1 MRPVGTGG
9 VEKRGPGNGTP
20 LKMPG
25 DPFGNRKEV
34 FMEQHHENKMG
45 TAPILKL
52 VFSMSLPAM
61 FSMLV
66 QALYNI
72 VDSIFVSRLGVN
84 ALAAVSLAFPIQ
96 TLLIAVAVGTGV
108 GVNSLISRRLGE
120 KDMDAADKAATHGL
134 LLGVFS
140 WAPFLIFG
148 LFFCPMYMNAFSKT
162 AEVVSM
168 GTSYLA
174 IVCTLS
180 VGSIVE
186 IMVEK
191 TLQATGNMVY
201 PMLFQLS
208 GAITNIILDPIF
220 IFGYFGV
227 PAMGVAGAA
236 IATVIGQFVS
246 LIFSLIILFTKTHQ
260 VKIAFKGFRFNGK
273 TIKDI
278 YAVGFP
284 SIIMQAIGSVMNMGM
299 NGILATFSDTAVAV
313 LGAYYKLQSFVFMP
327 VFGLNQGLMPIL
339 GYNYGARNRH
349 RFTSTMKVGS
359 MIALVIMALGTVL
372 FWVAPVQLLD
382 IFKEAGQANADPELL
397 RIGVPAL
404 RIISLCFL
412 PAALGIV
419 FSTAFQATG
428 MGVRSLI
435 ISLLRQLILIL
446 PVAYLL
452 SLTGEV
458 TNVWYAFPIAE
469 AVSLV
474 VSIVLYLN
482 LYKKHIIT
490 MKKPI
495 E

>member
-1 MRPVGTGG
+1 MQEASRC
-9 VEKRGPGNGTP
+9 R
-20 LKMPG
+20 
-25 DPFGNRKEV
+25 DPSKKCNFAREMKQKGI
-34 FMEQHHENKMG
+34 FMEEIRENKMG
-45 TAPILKL
+45 TTPMFRLIL
-52 VFSMSLPAM
+52 SMSVPAM

-96 TLLIAVAVGTGV
+96 TLMIAVAVGTGV
-108 GVNSLISRRLGE
+108 GINSLISRRLGE
-120 KDMDAADKAATHGL
+120 KKIEEADSAATHGL
-134 LLGVFS
+134 FLGVFS
-140 WAPFLIFG
+140 WVPFLLFG
-148 LFFCPMYMNAFSKT
+148 LFFCRMYMAAFSST
-162 AEVVSM
+162 AEVINM
-168 GTSYLA
+168 GVDYLS
-174 IVCTLS
+174 IVCTLC
-180 VGSIVE
+180 VGCMVE
-186 IMVEK
+186 VMVEK
-191 TLQATGNMVY
+191 TLQATGNMIY

-246 LIFSLIILFTKTHQ
+246 LIFSMIILFTKSHQ
-260 VKIAFKGFRFNGK
+260 VRIQLKGFRFNGK
-273 TIKDI
+273 TIRDI
-278 YAVGFP
+278 YAVGLP
-284 SIIMQAIGSVMNMGM
+284 SIVMQAIGSVMNMGL

-327 VFGLNQGLMPIL
+327 VFGLNQGVMPIL
-339 GYNYGARNRH
+339 GYNYGARKRH
-349 RFTSTMKVGS
+349 RFTTAMKIGAI
-359 MIALVIMALGTVL
+359 IALIIMALGMVL
-372 FWVAPVQLLD
+372 FWVMPSQLLD
-382 IFKEAGQANADPELL
+382 IFKEAGQQSADAELL

-404 RIISLCFL
+404 RIISLCFT
-412 PAALGIV
+412 PAALGII

-428 MGVRSLI
+428 MGIRSLI

-458 TNVWYAFPIAE
+458 TNVWYSFPIAE

-474 VSIVLYLN
+474 VSILLYIG
-482 LYKKHIIT
+482 LYRKHIRT
-490 MKKPI
+490 I
-495 E
+495 EEPENVNK

>member
-1 MRPVGTGG
+1 
-9 VEKRGPGNGTP
+9 
-20 LKMPG
+20 
-25 DPFGNRKEV
+25 
-34 FMEQHHENKMG
+34 MEHTHENKMG
-45 TAPILKL
+45 TAPVLKL
-52 VFSMSLPAM
+52 VLTMSLPAM

-120 KDMDAADKAATHGL
+120 KAVDAADKAATHGL
-134 LLGVFS
+134 ILGVFS
-140 WAPFLIFG
+140 WIPFLIFG
-148 LFFCPMYMNAFSKT
+148 LFFCRVYMSAFSKT
-162 AEVVSM
+162 AQVVDM
-168 GTSYLA
+168 GVDYLS

-180 VGSIVE
+180 VGCIVE
-186 IMVEK
+186 VMVEK
-191 TLQATGNMVY
+191 TLQATGNMIY

-236 IATVIGQFVS
+236 IATVIGQFVA
-246 LIFSLIILFTKTHQ
+246 LAFSLIILFTKSHQ
-260 VKIAFKGFRFNGK
+260 VKITFKGFRFNGK

-284 SIIMQAIGSVMNMGM
+284 SIIMQAIGSAMNMGM

-327 VFGLNQGLMPIL
+327 VFGLNQGVMPIL
-339 GYNYGARNRH
+339 GYNYGARNRR
-349 RFTSTMKVGS
+349 RFTSAMKVGS
-359 MIALVIMALGTVL
+359 VIALIIMALGTVL
-372 FWVAPVQLLD
+372 FWAAPEQLLD
-382 IFKEAGQANADPELL
+382 IFKEAGQQSADPELL
-397 RIGVPAL
+397 RIGIPAL
-404 RIISLCFL
+404 RIISLCFI
-412 PAALGIV
+412 PAALGII

-469 AVSLV
+469 AVSLI
-474 VSIVLYLN
+474 VSILFYVTLYR
-482 LYKKHIIT
+482 KHIAT
-490 MKKPI
+490 MEEPRVHAG
-495 E
+495 